1 MPKSLKVC
9 LPHNSFHFV
18 LIELVSNFLAPIR
31 TSCVLSKLTLRPD
44 IAAKKSNSF
53 KSSFNELSEPSRN
66 MDMSSAYCEI
76 LCSEFPIL
84 IPLISLLSLILLAKN
99 SAHIM
104 KMYGERGSPWRQPQP
119 TWKKDDK

>member
-18 LIELVSNFLAPIR
+18 LIELVSNFLAPIH

-66 MDMSSAYCEI
+66 MDVSSAYCEI
-76 LCSEFPIL
+76 LF
-84 IPLISLLSLILLAKN
+84 
-99 SAHIM
+99 
-104 KMYGERGSPWRQPQP
+104 
-119 TWKKDDK
+119 